1 MSGLEVIDPRVLDL
15 EVKKMD
21 VSPGVITVA
30 GYIIPGELNCKVK
43 EILPDESESQKG
55 RFATEKNLE
64 FTYELLRTVHTMS
77 TPSIQA
83 DVALKP
89 WTGITNGE
97 TVSTVVR
104 VPYGETWPEES
115 WTCNC
120 LCLMV
125 GKQKLRSLILVLG
138 RSLRVSGAWECI
150 GMSEGLDPIV
160 FGNSPRLVIDI
171 A

>member
-1 MSGLEVIDPRVLDL
+1 
-15 EVKKMD
+15 
-21 VSPGVITVA
+21 
-30 GYIIPGELNCKVK
+30 
-43 EILPDESESQKG
+43 
-55 RFATEKNLE
+55 
-64 FTYELLRTVHTMS
+64 MS
-77 TPSIQA
+77 TPLIQA

-89 WTGITNGE
+89 WTGITSGE
-97 TVSTVVR
+97 TVSTVVW

-138 RSLRVSGAWECI
+138 RSLRLPGAWERI
-150 GMSEGLDPIV
+150 GMAEGLDLVV
-160 FGNSPRLVIDI
+160 FRNSPRLFIDI